1 MKLSRLA
8 LFPLFLCLQLPVFAQ
23 DAPAV
28 PKLRL
33 PAGARPLH
41 YEVELTLRPSAP
53 RFSGRIDID
62 VALDAATPV
71 IWLNASDLEIS
82 KATYLPAGAAASG
95 VREARVVPG
104 GKDFAGFAFAE
115 PLPQGNGRLSVTY
128 TGEVNLKDTA
138 GVFAQKEG
146 DDWYLYTQFE
156 ATDAR
161 RAFPCFD
168 EPTAKVPW
176 RLTLLVPKDL
186 VAVSNTPIV
195 SEAPEGGDLRKVVF
209 GETKPLPSYLIAFGV
224 GPFDIVD
231 AGRAC
236 KARVPVRIL
245 TPRGRAAEAAYAVEV
260 TAELLT
266 RLEDYFGIP
275 FPYEKL
281 DNLVIPTTVG
291 FGAMENAGLVTWAS
305 NLSLA
310 KPDAQSIG
318 FMRTYASISAHESA
332 HQWFGDLVTMAW
344 WDDLWLNES
353 FATWMAS
360 RLLDKWKP
368 EWNERIEAIAGRDE
382 VMRED
387 SLVSARQIHQPIEA
401 KDDIANAFD
410 GITYGKGGAVLRMF
424 ESYLGEEVFR
434 KGVQRYLKKH
444 AFGNATAADF
454 LGALAAEGGAWVAPA
469 FATFL
474 DQPGVPVITPA
485 LSCGPNGAKLTL
497 TQKRLLPRGSTG
509 SREAQW
515 RIPLCVR
522 AEPAAGGDPPAL
534 ALPVCTVLTQ
544 PTGEIALGSACPAR
558 VVVNEG
564 GAGYF
569 RVAYPADLR
578 NRLVKGGATALST
591 PERLSLLQ
599 DAAAL
604 AETGDV
610 PRADALRLVPVF
622 AGDQSRL
629 VVAAAAGIADSIDL
643 NLVPDAL
650 RPNYARFIQKSFG
663 EKARSLGFAP
673 KAGAKESEDLKLL
686 RADVVPLVARL
697 GSDRALSG
705 EAGRLARAWLTDRS
719 AVDPNMLGSVLN
731 AAARSGDR
739 ALFDRFLAETKTT
752 KERRDRRR
760 LLPALTL
767 FPDSTLVSQAL
778 ALTLDEALDPR
789 ESLST
794 LITASRQ
801 RETREAALGF
811 VEKNFDALAARLPRD
826 VPANFPYVAST
837 FCDEAHRTRVATY
850 FKDRSPKYT
859 GGPRILEQTLEG
871 IALCAAARRDQQS
884 GVEAFLSGY

>member
-8 LFPLFLCLQLPVFAQ
+8 LLPLVLCLQIPLSAQ
-23 DAPAV
+23 EP
-28 PKLRL
+28 PTLRL
-33 PAGARPLH
+33 PAGARPLR

-62 VALDAATPV
+62 VALSATSPV
-71 IWLNASDLEIS
+71 LWLNASDLEIS
-82 KATYLPAGAAASG
+82 KATYLPAGGSS
-95 VREARVVPG
+95 REARLVPG

-115 PLPQGNGRLSVTY
+115 PLPQGTGRLSVTY

-176 RLTLLVPKDL
+176 RLTLLVPRDL

-195 SEAPEGGDLRKVVF
+195 SEAPEGSDLRKVVF

-236 KARVPVRIL
+236 KAKVPVRIF
-245 TPRGRAAEAAYAVEV
+245 TPRGRATEAAYAVEV

-275 FPYEKL
+275 YPYEKL

-305 NLSLA
+305 NLALA
-310 KPDAQSIG
+310 KAGARSIG

-360 RLLDKWKP
+360 RILEKWKP
-368 EWNERIEAIAGRDE
+368 EWNERVEAIAGRDE

-387 SLVSARQIHQPIEA
+387 SLVSARQIHQPITA

-469 FATFL
+469 FSTFL
-474 DQPGVPVITPA
+474 DQPGVPVITPT
-485 LSCGPNGAKLTL
+485 LTCGPNGAKLTL

-522 AEPAAGGDPPAL
+522 AEQAAGGDPPAL

-558 VVVNEG
+558 VVVNER

-578 NRLVKGGATALST
+578 GKLVKGGATALST
-591 PERLSLLQ
+591 PERLSILQ

-629 VVAAAAGIADSIDL
+629 VVAAAAGIAESIDL

-673 KAGAKESEDLKLL
+673 KAGAAGAKEGEDVKLL

-697 GSDRALSG
+697 GGDAALSTD
-705 EAGRLARAWLTDRS
+705 AGRLARAWLTDRS
-719 AVDPNMLGSVLN
+719 AVDPNMLGAVLN
-731 AAARSGDR
+731 AAARSGDA
-739 ALFDRFLAETKTT
+739 ALFELFLAETRAT
-752 KERRDRRR
+752 KERGDRRR

-767 FPDSTLVSQAL
+767 FPDSTLVSRAL
-778 ALTLDEALDPR
+778 ALTLDDALDPR

-794 LITASRQ
+794 LVTASRQ
-801 RETREAALGF
+801 RETREAALAF

-826 VPANFPYVAST
+826 VPANFPLVAST
-837 FCDEAHRTRVATY
+837 FCSEAHHTRVSGY
-850 FKDRSPKYT
+850 FKDRSPRYT

-871 IALCAAARRDQQS
+871 IALCSAARGQQQS
-884 GVEAFLSGY
+884 GVDAFLKEQ